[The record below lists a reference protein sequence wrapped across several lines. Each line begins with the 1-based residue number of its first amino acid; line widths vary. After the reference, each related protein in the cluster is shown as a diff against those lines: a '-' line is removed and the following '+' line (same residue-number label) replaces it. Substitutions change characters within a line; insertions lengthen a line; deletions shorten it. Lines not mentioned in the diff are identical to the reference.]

1 MKQTIKTLKGIFW
14 GIVGGACL
22 FFAVAEF
29 VLMDIAG
36 GVLSADPQLE
46 FICQSVMVLATLVS
60 IYLSLRLFKVNYVK
74 QQIMTNPLEAYMKW
88 SIMRIA
94 LLEAPL
100 LLNIAGYLFFMNGS
114 FAWLATI
121 LLLALP
127 FVYPT
132 EERYINEVGF
142 TEEK

>member
-14 GIVGGACL
+14 GIVGGACM

-29 VLMDIAG
+29 VLMDSTG
-36 GVLSADPQLE
+36 GLMTNEPQLE
-46 FICQSVMVLATLVS
+46 FICQSLMVLATLVS
-60 IYLSLRLFKVNYVK
+60 IYLSLRLFKINYVQ
-74 QQIMTNPLEAYMKW
+74 QQIRTSPLQAYTKW
-88 SIMRIA
+88 SIIRMA

-100 LLNIAGYLFFMNGS
+100 FLNILGYWLFVNGS

-121 LLLALP
+121 LLLAFP

-142 TEEK
+142 TEGK